1 MIEGA
6 MVNWPEFVTGIF
18 GGVTG
23 SLVVVYGLSRWLGDV
38 WKAKILEKVQQ
49 ANRSELETLKSEMQA
64 SVEKANRLLDAGI
77 SKAIM
82 VTRTHFETEFAAYK
96 EIFAA
101 LSDVKNCLHATR
113 PVFIIAGEGD
123 RVRDKVDL
131 VDRLNK
137 LIAAH
142 NKAVVVSE
150 NLGPFYQDEIYQGIQ
165 KCFSASKYEILQV
178 KTGSHETF
186 SEEWFED
193 GRKRQEAFTEDYI
206 RVSKLIRERLA
217 SLGVLPE

>member
-1 MIEGA
+1 MS
-6 MVNWPEFVTGIF
+6 NWAEFVTGIF
-18 GGVTG
+18 GGVVG
-23 SLVVVYGLSRWLGDV
+23 SLVIVFGLSRWLGDV

-49 ANRSELETLKSEMQA
+49 ANRRELETLKSEMQS

-82 VTRTHFETEFAAYK
+82 VTRTHFETEFTAYK

-101 LSDVKNCLHATR
+101 LSDVKNCIHATR
-113 PVFIIAGEGD
+113 PVFIIAGEDD
-123 RVRDKVDL
+123 RVKNETDL
-131 VDRLNK
+131 VERLNR

-142 NKAVVVSE
+142 NRAVTVSE

-165 KCFSASKYEILQV
+165 KCFTSSKYEIFQV
-178 KTGSHETF
+178 KTGKTF
-186 SEEWFED
+186 SEEWFEE

-206 RVSKLIRERLA
+206 TVSKLIRERLA
-217 SLGVLPE
+217 SLGVLPD